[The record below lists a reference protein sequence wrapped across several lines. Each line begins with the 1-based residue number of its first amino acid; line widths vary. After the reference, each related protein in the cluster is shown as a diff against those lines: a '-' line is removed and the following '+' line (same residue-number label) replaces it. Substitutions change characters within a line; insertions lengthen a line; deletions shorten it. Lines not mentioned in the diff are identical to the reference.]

1 MSDVQLSK
9 GEAMDLAR
17 RAVACKA
24 WRWMPGMRTSRSRMV
39 SLHKEHPYDEWLM
52 LDEKGDNGAGVWSTR
67 LNRMVPDLTDPATLG
82 CLLAL
87 VREVWGEGG
96 RLWQGDGGT
105 WVMEIGTV
113 AKCGDTE
120 AEALVRALEAAP

>member
-9 GEAMDLAR
+9 GEAMDLAC

-24 WRWMPGMRTSRSRMV
+24 WRWMGGMLPLFLDDEGDWCADTRIDLYQPEMSRPAWV
-39 SLHKEHPYDEWLM
+39 
-52 LDEKGDNGAGVWSTR
+52 GA
-67 LNRMVPDLTDPATLG
+67 LPDLTDPATLG